1 MGQEEGGRREE
12 GRQLARGLLKR
23 EIRLNDGKQEEM
35 ETVGENRM
43 KEKSSDD
50 VDIRPERF
58 ADASE

>member
-23 EIRLNDGKQEEM
+23 EIRLNDGKQEEV

-43 KEKSSDD
+43 KEKSSGD
-50 VDIRPERF
+50 VDIRPERS